1 MPTIFDQALAELRR
15 KQMEGWAS
23 LGIVARAVEED
34 SLGKALR
41 RADQRE
47 KQSTERDGFIYDG
60 LKYPAGL
67 ERQRWARTRE
77 IIARVS
83 PGPGEDG
90 RYLEMLARQAA
101 SVEMVLRGDIGGKPM
116 GRGAEVCERVLLGT
130 VPSIRSDAYSR
141 TFANYYFVLV
151 EAGLIEFVYQLAKAS
166 VLSWRPKDP
175 ASPAVQGGGRAQYS
189 YGTEP
194 ADIDVVLA
202 ANSYPM
208 RLFARTLNA
217 YIFEGRPR
225 DEGFS
230 PPSEAYL
237 APLTILTNMNE
248 RFILAHEYGHTLIDV
263 LDVQFND
270 DSAWREEFSADIVAF
285 RVVIESGRVLDG
297 LPPPFAIY
305 GSFFVLTALEIIR
318 RTLDI
323 VRYGAVQKDAG
334 SASHPPFMSRLENLR
349 RLYLEHVSSTNDENS
364 IRPALAPARTLEYL
378 WELVAKEV
386 TGEWRSGRVP
396 HEIWNSFNGSAL

>member
-1 MPTIFDQALAELRR
+1 MPAIFTQALAELRR
-15 KQMEGWAS
+15 QQKEGWAS
-23 LGIVARAVEED
+23 LGIVARAVDED

-47 KQSTERDGFIYDG
+47 KESTERDGFIYSG
-60 LKYPAGL
+60 LKYPAVL

-83 PGPGEDG
+83 PGPDEDG
-90 RYLEMLARQAA
+90 SYLEMLARQAA
-101 SVEMVLRGDIGGKPM
+101 SVEMVLRGDFSGKPM
-116 GRGAEVCERVLLGT
+116 GRGAEVCERLLLGT
-130 VPSIRSDAYSR
+130 VPSVRSDAYSR
-141 TFANYYFVLV
+141 TYADYYFVLV
-151 EAGLIEFVYQLAKAS
+151 AAGLIEFVYQLAKAS
-166 VLSWRPKDP
+166 VLSWRPKEP
-175 ASPAVQGGGRAQYS
+175 ASPSVQGGGRAQYS
-189 YGTEP
+189 FSSEP

-202 ANSYPM
+202 TNPYP
-208 RLFARTLNA
+208 LQLLARTLNA

-230 PPSEAYL
+230 PPSAAYL

-263 LDVQFND
+263 LDIEFSD

-285 RVVIESGRVLDG
+285 RVVIESARALDG

-323 VRYGAVQKDAG
+323 VRHGVVQKDAG
-334 SASHPPFMSRLENLR
+334 SVSHPPIMGRLENLR
-349 RLYLEHVSSTNDENS
+349 RLYLAHVSSTNDENS
-364 IRPALAPARTLEYL
+364 IRPALAPAKTLEYL
-378 WELVAKEV
+378 WERVANEA

-396 HEIWNSFNGSAL
+396 HAIWNSFGGDTS